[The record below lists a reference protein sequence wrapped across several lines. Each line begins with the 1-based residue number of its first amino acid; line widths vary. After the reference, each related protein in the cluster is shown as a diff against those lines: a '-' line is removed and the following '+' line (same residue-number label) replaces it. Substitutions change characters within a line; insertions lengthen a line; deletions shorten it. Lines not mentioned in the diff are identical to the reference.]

1 MGKTLACKILS
12 KKAEKGVSPGEFIEI
27 EPDIALANDVTA
39 PLAIK
44 EFKATNKPLAF
55 PNRLVLVSDHFVPAR
70 DIRSANQAKILRD
83 FAKEYN
89 IKHYFKEGSG
99 IEHCLLP
106 DEGIVLPSDVVIGA
120 DSHTC
125 TYGALGAFST
135 GVGSTDI
142 AYFMATGKI
151 WLKVPESMRIVF
163 KGNLAKYVSGKD
175 LILYT
180 IGKIGVDGANY
191 MSMEFCGDAIKSL
204 SMAGRF
210 TMCNMAI
217 EAGAKAGIVEPDE
230 KTMEYVKN
238 RAPEQPTSTR
248 APDYKIHKAD
258 SDAEYKET
266 YEFNC
271 SDIDCQ
277 VALPHLP
284 SNTKSVKEV
293 GDIKIDQAF
302 IGSCTNGRLDD
313 LRISAEILKGK
324 KINPDIRLI
333 IIPGTQEIYKEAI
346 KEGLIDVFIDAGG
359 IISCPTCGPC
369 LGGHMGVLADFEKC
383 ISTTNR
389 NFIGRMGSLK
399 GEVYLA
405 GSAVVSAS
413 AITGKIT
420 HPNEVI

>member
-1 MGKTLACKILS
+1 MKTLACKILS
-12 KKAEKGVSPGEFIEI
+12 DKAGRLVNPGEFIEI

-55 PNRLVLVSDHFVPAR
+55 PSRLVLVSDHFVPAR

-89 IKHYFKEGSG
+89 IKHYFKEGCG

-106 DEGIVLPSDVVIGA
+106 DEGIVLPGDVIIGA

-125 TYGALGAFST
+125 TYGAIGAFST

-142 AYFMATGKI
+142 AYFMATGRI
-151 WLKVPESMRIVF
+151 WLKVPESIKIIFNGRLN
-163 KGNLAKYVSGKD
+163 KWVSGKD

-180 IGKIGVDGANY
+180 IGKIGVEGANY
-191 MSMEFCGDAIKSL
+191 MSMEFCGEAIKSL
-204 SMAGRF
+204 LISGRF
-210 TMCNMAI
+210 TMCNMAV
-217 EAGAKAGIVEPDE
+217 EAGAKAGIVEVDE
-230 KTMEYVKN
+230 KTMEYVNN
-238 RAPEQPTSTR
+238 RAPGHQGTR
-248 APDYKIHKAD
+248 APDYKIYKAD
-258 SDAEYKET
+258 PDAEYKET
-266 YEFNC
+266 YEFDC
-271 SDIDCQ
+271 SKIDCQ

-284 SNTKSVKEV
+284 SNTKPVKEI
-293 GDIKIDQAF
+293 GNIKIDQAF

-313 LRISAEILKGK
+313 LRISAEILKGR

-346 KEGLIDVFIDAGG
+346 KEGLVDVFIDAGG

-399 GEVYLA
+399 SEVYLT
-405 GSAVVSAS
+405 GPAVVAAS
-413 AITGKIT
+413 AITGRIT
-420 HPNEVI
+420 HPEEII